1 MENVTL
7 KPKEQTRLQV
17 LNSLLAEQM
26 TLDQASTLMG
36 ISPRHTRRILALYR
50 EEGAAALAHG
60 LRGRKPANAMPETTK
75 SRVVHLARTV
85 YEGANHTHLS
95 ELLSERE
102 GLDIARTT
110 LRRILVNAGLS
121 SPRRR
126 RPPKHRVRRQRMPRE
141 GILIQLDGSYHRW
154 LGEDGPQFTI
164 LLAVDDATGTVV
176 HALFCDHEDTSS
188 YFLLMQGLIRRHGIP
203 LALYTDRHAVFIHR
217 SENQPTR
224 TPTQFGRAMEE
235 LGTQLIFALS
245 PQAKGRVERTAGTF
259 QDRLVTELRLAGA
272 TTVAQAKA
280 VLQQFLPRFNR
291 RFGVPAQCPEPAFR
305 PMDPESRL
313 GQILCFKHRRR
324 VARDNT
330 VKYYRHTLQ
339 LLPSQ
344 QRRSYAGASV
354 VVLEGLDGRLS
365 LQHEGRIIASQE
377 APPSPSSLR
386 SRNGTSPSAAIPTP
400 DPEPASKPSVADLD
414 LLGTKPDQEEGA
426 HTEAIDDT
434 EVARLRVVASPRRP
448 TFLQQ
453 ERWKAVQQAKLQGM
467 SIRRMA
473 RELGIHRDAVR
484 RYIDA
489 DSPPTRRP
497 PPTPTAPVSD
507 IIAD

>member
-1 MENVTL
+1 MENVTF

-17 LNSLLAEQM
+17 LNSLLAEHM
-26 TLDQASTLMG
+26 TLDQAATLMG
-36 ISPRHTRRILALYR
+36 VSPRHTRHILADYR
-50 EEGAAALAHG
+50 RNGAASLAHG
-60 LRGRKPANAMPETTK
+60 HRGRKPANAIPETIR

-102 GLDIARTT
+102 GLDMGRTT

-141 GILIQLDGSYHRW
+141 GMLIQLDGSYHRW

-164 LLAVDDATGTVV
+164 LFAVDDATGCVLN
-176 HALFCDHEDTSS
+176 ALFCDHEDTSS
-188 YFLLMQGLIRRHGIP
+188 YFLLMQGLLRRRGIP
-203 LALYTDRHAVFIHR
+203 LALYTDRHAVFKHR
-217 SENQPTR
+217 SEYHPAG
-224 TPTQFGRAMEE
+224 TPTQFGRAMAE

-259 QDRLVTELRLAGA
+259 QDRLITELRLAGA
-272 TTVAQAKA
+272 TTVEQAKA

-291 RFGVPAQCPEPAFR
+291 RFGGPARCPEPAFR
-305 PMDPESRL
+305 PMGPESRL
-313 GQILCFKHRRR
+313 GHILCFKHRRR

-330 VKYYRHTLQ
+330 VKYYRHILQ
-339 LLPSQ
+339 LLPTQ
-344 QRRSYAGASV
+344 QRRSYAGAVV

-365 LQHEGRIIASQE
+365 LQHEGRIITSQE
-377 APPSPSSLR
+377 APPSPASLR
-386 SRNGTSPSAAIPTP
+386 SRNQTSPATSIPTP
-400 DPEPASKPSVADLD
+400 ELASKPSVAALD
-414 LLGTKPDQEEGA
+414 LPGAKPDQEEDA
-426 HTEAIDDT
+426 HAAAIDDPD
-434 EVARLRVVASPRRP
+434 VAGLRVVASPRRP

-473 RELGIHRDAVR
+473 RELGIHRDTVR

-489 DSPPTRRP
+489 ETPPTRG
-497 PPTPTAPVSD
+497 TPATPRAPASD
-507 IIAD
+507 TIAD